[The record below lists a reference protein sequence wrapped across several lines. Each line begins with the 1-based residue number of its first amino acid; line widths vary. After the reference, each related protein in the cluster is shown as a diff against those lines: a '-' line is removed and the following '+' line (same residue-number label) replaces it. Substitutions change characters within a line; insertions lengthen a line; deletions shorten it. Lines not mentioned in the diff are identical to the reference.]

1 MGIEVSVVD
10 DSDRVGWIAGAS
22 RTGELD
28 LRNVTQMVDA
38 VIGHLRTY
46 VPPISSHD
54 ITVHAM
60 SHGRVPLPPT
70 PVAGSARLA
79 RLNVLDH
86 GNTSGGEFGSDWV
99 TVSSFTTYQAQFQ
112 RLRSW
117 FDQDGY
123 VHLQHCEIGQNI
135 GLLQM
140 FADAFG
146 AAVVGGRGMHNP
158 LYRANFGYYVRVY
171 PAAGGA
177 RRAHDTFFWRP

>member
-10 DSDRVGWIAGAS
+10 DSDYVGWAAGAT
-22 RTGELD
+22 RAGELD

-46 VPPISSHD
+46 VPPVNPHA
-54 ITVHAM
+54 ITIHAM
-60 SHGRVPLPPT
+60 SHGRVPMPPT
-70 PVAGSARLA
+70 PIPGSARLS

-99 TVSSFTTYQAQFQ
+99 TVSSFATFAGQFQ
-112 RLRSW
+112 RLRPW
-117 FDQDGY
+117 FGQTGFA
-123 VHLQHCEIGQNI
+123 HLQHCEIGQNVR
-135 GLLQM
+135 LLEM

-146 AAVVGGRGMHNP
+146 VPVVGGRGLHNP
-158 LYRANFGYYVRVY
+158 VYRANFGYYTRAH

-177 RRAHDTFFWRP
+177 RPAAETFFWRP